1 MNTPTART
9 AGEITVHRCTVTVV
23 RRDGWSWGPDP
34 RGLVDEVI
42 DSLPELLADH
52 FADQLAGDGPDVE
65 ITEPMTVT
73 VRPGRRGPTGRTGP
87 GGMPVEVHFAP
98 AERVEIPADMSAI
111 GPSTVGTEPSDE
123 SPGRSF
129 EKSFEAAGFP
139 RPVPSVAALF
149 AELAERNE
157 LDALLALLPDESI
170 RGYLLA
176 LLGAGQGDRRDGGGA
191 PGDHDT
197 TAGRLLA
204 ELAARAALPD
214 PPAEVLPTAP
224 RGLPPGDLPND
235 DTTALARLLTEYLAP
250 APSDPPA
257 PPSPSGRSGRSG
269 SRAEEPTPAAGGAVL
284 PRTTGEVRV
293 RSALPFLL
301 AGPLARIGYLD
312 AIGPALAGLEL
323 AEESTLFAAALAY
336 KVLGV
341 TGRGWHR
348 TRQDSEA
355 AAAFAGLGPPVPE
368 DRLTDFARV
377 AAPAFPVLDGVL
389 ALSVCRGHDPA
400 APLLITGAEDRL
412 LLVDAQGMFPIA
424 WAATI
429 RALLP
434 HWQACGRPHVLLC
447 DGPLPPGSL
456 RELAAADVPFLTGI
470 RPLRGDPVTRLPWR
484 TPLWTAPGAP
494 LDVRPAAE
502 LPGHTARLADLVTAL
517 VVERRAAPLARDGGL
532 ERTVTLAAALGLST
546 LAWTL
551 WRDRETPDP
560 LLALSRFADLD
571 ATVRFEPTA
580 VRVRVPLGR
589 RHTDLLRGGLLADV
603 PDVVW
608 LGGRTLTFSGG

>member
-9 AGEITVHRCTVTVV
+9 TGEITVHHCAVTVV
-23 RRDGWSWGPDP
+23 RRGGWSWGPDP

-52 FADQLAGDGPDVE
+52 FAEQLAGDGPDVE

-73 VRPGRRGPTGRTGP
+73 VRPGRPGWTGP
-87 GGMPVEVHFAP
+87 GRMPVEVHFAP
-98 AERVEIPADMSAI
+98 AEMVEIPADMSAADASAAGASI
-111 GPSTVGTEPSDE
+111 AGASAVGAEAFEE
-123 SPGRSF
+123 SFGRSF
-129 EKSFEAAGFP
+129 EESFEAA
-139 RPVPSVAALF
+139 RPWSVPSVAALF

-157 LDALLALLPDESI
+157 LDALLALLPDDSV
-170 RGYLLA
+170 RVYLLA
-176 LLGAGQGDRRDGGGA
+176 LLGDGDGNGATDGDA
-191 PGDHDT
+191 
-197 TAGRLLA
+197 TARRLLA
-204 ELAARAALPD
+204 ELAGRALPD
-214 PPAEVLPTAP
+214 TPAEELPAAL
-224 RGLPPGDLPND
+224 RGLPPGDLPD
-235 DTTALARLLTEYLAP
+235 GDTTALARLLTEYLAT
-250 APSDPPA
+250 ADRNSLSDPSD
-257 PPSPSGRSGRSG
+257 PSGRSGSF
-269 SRAEEPTPAAGGAVL
+269 AEEPPPAAGGALV

-293 RSALPFLL
+293 WSALPFLL

-323 AEESTLFAAALAY
+323 TEEAPLFAAALAY

-341 TGRGWHR
+341 TGRGWRR
-348 TRQDSEA
+348 TEQDSEA
-355 AAAFAGLGPPVPE
+355 AAAFAGLGSPVPE

-412 LLVDAQGMFPIA
+412 FLADAQGMFPIA
-424 WAATI
+424 WAATA
-429 RALLP
+429 RELLP
-434 HWQACGRPHVLLC
+434 YWQACGRPHVLIC

-456 RELAAADVPFLTGI
+456 RELAAAGVPFMTGI

-484 TPLWTAPGAP
+484 TPLWTASGTRV
-494 LDVRPAAE
+494 DVRLAAE
-502 LPGHTARLADLVTAL
+502 LPGHTARLTGLITAL
-517 VVERRAAPLARDGGL
+517 AVERRAAPLARDGGL

-551 WRDRETPDP
+551 WHDRETPDP